1 MPASMHPI
9 FPHPDDK
16 GAVIW
21 RYMDFIKYVSMLE
34 HNGLYTCRSD
44 LLGDPFEGSVS
55 QLNIDA
61 ERSFF
66 LGGQMP
72 GLSKE
77 SAERFLAERSDIR
90 RSFRKLIYL
99 NCWYVSS
106 VESAAMWGL
115 YSRGTEAIAIQSN
128 FTTLFNCLPENHYVG
143 LVRYVDYKLQALN
156 ISGNLFFPFLY
167 KRKSFEHEH
176 ELRVVHLLPPEEGE
190 HLFKRDTPTGIWTS
204 VNLRQ
209 LIACVYV
216 SPSSPRWFRELVQD
230 VSKKY
235 GLGANVLQSDLDLE
249 PIF

>member
-16 GAVIW
+16 GVAIW

-34 HNGLYTCRSD
+34 HNGLYMCRSD

-55 QLNIDA
+55 RLNVES

-72 GLSKE
+72 GLDKE
-77 SAERFLAERSDIR
+77 VAERFLAKHSDFR

-99 NCWYVSS
+99 SCWYVSP

-115 YSRGTEAIAIQSN
+115 YARAAAAIAIQSN
-128 FTTLFNCLPENHYVG
+128 FTNLFNCLPESHYVG
-143 LVRYVDYKLQALN
+143 SVRYADYKQEALQ
-156 ISGNLFFPFLY
+156 ISGNSFFPFLY

-176 ELRVVHLLPPEEGE
+176 ELRVVHLLPPEEGQHPFE
-190 HLFKRDTPTGIWTS
+190 RDTPTGIWTS
-204 VNLRQ
+204 VKLSQ
-209 LIACVYV
+209 LINSVYV
-216 SPSSPRWFRELVQD
+216 SPSSPRWFRALVQD
-230 VSKKY
+230 VSNKY
-235 GLGANVLQSDLDLE
+235 GLSANVLQSDLDAE